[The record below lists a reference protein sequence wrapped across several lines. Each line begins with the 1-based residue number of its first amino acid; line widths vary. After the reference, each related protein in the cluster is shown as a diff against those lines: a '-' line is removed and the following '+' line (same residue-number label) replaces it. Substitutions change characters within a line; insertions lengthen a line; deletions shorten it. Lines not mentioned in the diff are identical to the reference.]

1 MKFKYS
7 WKMKDGY
14 PQKNGL
20 KVFSCFACGGGS
32 TMGYKLAGYDVIGCN
47 EIDPEMMKIY
57 KKNHNPKYSFL
68 CDIRDFLNLNFLPKE
83 LYDLDILDGSPPCSV
98 FSMAGKRE
106 KGWNKEKTFKE
117 GQKKQK
123 LDDLFFFFIDVAK
136 QLKPKVVISEN
147 VPGLLRGNA
156 KGYVK
161 EIIEKFNEAGYI
173 TQAFLLNSAT
183 MGVPQRRERCFFI
196 SQRKDFFKNKIS
208 FSFNE
213 KPILFKEI
221 SDDLDKK
228 PTLNKTYLNY
238 WSKAKE
244 GDSVGKYKCIKK
256 VKMMDV
262 CYTITASEN
271 CFHPK
276 YPRKLNK
283 NEVVKIS
290 SFPFDY
296 DFCDINPWY
305 VMGMSVPPVMMAN
318 ISHQVYEQI
327 FKRRNN

>member
-1 MKFKYS
+1 M
-7 WKMKDGY
+7 
-14 PQKNGL
+14 
-20 KVFSCFACGGGS
+20 
-32 TMGYKLAGYDVIGCN
+32 
-47 EIDPEMMKIY
+47 
-57 KKNHNPKYSFL
+57 
-68 CDIRDFLNLNFLPKE
+68 
-83 LYDLDILDGSPPCSV
+83 
-98 FSMAGKRE
+98 
-106 KGWNKEKTFKE
+106 
-117 GQKKQK
+117 
-123 LDDLFFFFIDVAK
+123 
-136 QLKPKVVISEN
+136 
-147 VPGLLRGNA
+147 
-156 KGYVK
+156 
-161 EIIEKFNEAGYI
+161 
-173 TQAFLLNSAT
+173 
-183 MGVPQRRERCFFI
+183 
-196 SQRKDFFKNKIS
+196 
-208 FSFNE
+208 
-213 KPILFKEI
+213 FKEI

>member
-1 MKFKYS
+1 MKFNYC
-7 WKMKDGY
+7 WKLKDGY
-14 PQKNGL
+14 PLKNGL
-20 KVFSCFACGGGS
+20 KVFSCFSCGGGS

-68 CDIRDFLNLNFLPKE
+68 CDIRDFLKMNLLPNE
-83 LYDLDILDGSPPCSV
+83 LYDLDVLDGSPPCSV

-106 KGWNKEKTFKE
+106 DGWNKEKIFKE

-123 LDDLFFFFIDVAK
+123 LDDLFFYFIDVAK
-136 QLKPKVVISEN
+136 KFKPKVVISEN
-147 VPGLLRGNA
+147 VAGLLGGNA

-161 EIIEKFNEAGYI
+161 EILERFDDAGYI
-173 TQAFLLNSAT
+173 TQVFLLNGAT
-183 MGVPQRRERCFFI
+183 MGVPQKRERCFFI

-208 FSFNE
+208 LSFNE

-228 PTLNKTYLNY
+228 TTLNETYLKY
-238 WSKAKE
+238 WLKAKE
-244 GDSVGKYKCIKK
+244 GEAVGKYNSCKK
-256 VKMMDV
+256 VKMLDV
-262 CYTITASEN
+262 CNTITASEN

-276 YPRKLNK
+276 YQRKLNK
-283 NEVVKIS
+283 KEVIKAS
-290 SFPFDY
+290 SFPSDF
-296 DFCDINPWY
+296 DFCGVDPWY

-318 ISHQVYEQI
+318 VSYQVYRQLFER
-327 FKRRNN
+327 KE